1 MRMTSVVTTV
11 SPSELKG
18 RRIALRRQKRRQV
31 VHRIWRAFAVSSLA
45 GGLVWGA
52 TQPAWV
58 ISKPTQIDVEGNQ
71 RLSDEAVRSLLSL
84 TYPQSLLRI
93 EPQAMIEKLT
103 YPNSTIANATI
114 TRQLFPP
121 SLTVQVEERQPVAIA
136 VSTSPSL
143 PRPTDAAAKPMR
155 GARSLEGLLD
165 AEGTLIPLE
174 SYQALNAAVPQPQL
188 KIIGLPPQ
196 QLSNWPQIYQV
207 LRGTQVKI
215 FEMDWQNPAN
225 IILKTE
231 LGLVHLGRY
240 SPQIS
245 AQINV
250 LDRLRALP
258 KKLTVSEIAYID
270 LKEPESPAIQMIQSN
285 PVTKPKPARL
295 TAPLGKGNHKRLH
308 HRLNRS

>member
-1 MRMTSVVTTV
+1 MTSVVTTV

-18 RRIALRRQKRRQV
+18 RRTALRRQKRRQV
-31 VHRIWRAFAVSSLA
+31 VHRIWRAFAVTSLA

-58 ISKPTQIDVEGNQ
+58 ISKPTQIEVEGNQ

-84 TYPQSLLRI
+84 SYPQSLLRI

-103 YPNSTIANATI
+103 YPNSAIAKATI

-136 VSTSPSL
+136 VATSPSIAY
-143 PRPTDAAAKPMR
+143 PNDAAAKPMR
-155 GARSLEGLLD
+155 GVRALEGLLD
-165 AEGTLIPLE
+165 AEGGLIPIE
-174 SYQALNAAVPQPQL
+174 SYKALNVAVPQTQL

-196 QLSNWPQIYQV
+196 QLNNWPQVYQA
-207 LRGTQVKI
+207 LGEAQVKI
-215 FEMDWQNPAN
+215 FEIDWQNPAN

-231 LGLVHLGRY
+231 LGLVHLGSY

-245 AQINV
+245 EQINV
-250 LDRLRALP
+250 LNRLRALP
-258 KKLTVSEIAYID
+258 KKLTASEIAYID
-270 LKEPESPAIQMIQSN
+270 LKDPESPAIQMIQSN
-285 PVTKPKPARL
+285 PVTKPKPARF
-295 TAPLGKGNHKRLH
+295 TAPLGKGSHKRLQ